1 LLFAPVAV
9 AVTVAA
15 WRAVVFA
22 FRPPLAVVDNPDF
35 GGRTVGG
42 ACLSW
47 GMEPSAAVA
56 TVLGDLDS
64 PAEVLAAMRASRAAE
79 HREAAR
85 QLRLAVDWAAMHSAD
100 SIHEAATLWAPR
112 MGFEEEALPIAGEGA
127 PLVAEFCVAE
137 FAAALAMPT
146 EVGRLFLGEALEL
159 RYRLPRLWKR
169 VIAEDLTPW
178 RARRIARETLQLSPA
193 AVAYVDRHVG
203 PVAHRIGPAQTQR
216 LLEEAIARHMP
227 ETAEATRRQ
236 AADGRHLD
244 IDHHQ
249 ISFAGSRRGVSSRT
263 PRSAAKVEERSTQ
276 TRAERGAG

>member
-1 LLFAPVAV
+1 MEATTAS
-9 AVTVAA
+9 
-15 WRAVVFA
+15 
-22 FRPPLAVVDNPDF
+22 
-35 GGRTVGG
+35 TVGI
-42 ACLSW
+42 
-47 GMEPSAAVA
+47 
-56 TVLGDLDS
+56 GDLDS
-64 PAEVLAAMRASRAAE
+64 PGEVLAAVRGSRAAE

-85 QLRLAVDWAAMHSAD
+85 QLCLAVDWAAMHSVD
-100 SIHEAATLWAPR
+100 SIHQAATLWAPR
-112 MGFEEEALPIAGEGA
+112 MGFEEEALPVAGEGA

-137 FAAALAMPT
+137 FAAALGMPT

-159 RYRLPRLWKR
+159 RYRLPRLWRR
-169 VIAEDLTPW
+169 VIAGDLAPW
-178 RARRIARETLQLSPA
+178 RARRIARETLQLSRE